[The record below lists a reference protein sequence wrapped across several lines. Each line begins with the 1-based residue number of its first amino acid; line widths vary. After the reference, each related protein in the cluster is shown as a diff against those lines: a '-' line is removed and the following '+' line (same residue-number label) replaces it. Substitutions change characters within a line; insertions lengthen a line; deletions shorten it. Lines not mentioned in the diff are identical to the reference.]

1 MISCPIIR
9 YMDQVL
15 SFVFDLT
22 ANSQSFKYRDFYQEN
37 HSRHIIKGHW
47 TVIVSNSQYQL
58 KIVENAFSPRG
69 NVLHAF

>member
-37 HSRHIIKGHW
+37 IFKTYYQGKLDSD
-47 TVIVSNSQYQL
+47 SQ
-58 KIVENAFSPRG
+58 
-69 NVLHAF
+69 